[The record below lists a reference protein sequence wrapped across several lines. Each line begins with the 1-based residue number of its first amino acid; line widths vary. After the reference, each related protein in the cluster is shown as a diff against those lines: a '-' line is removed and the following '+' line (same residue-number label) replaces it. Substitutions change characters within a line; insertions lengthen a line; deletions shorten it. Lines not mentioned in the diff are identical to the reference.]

1 MTATS
6 ARSRLGRWLVPAA
19 AVALVAGVSLAGS
32 RLASADGNL
41 APRTAAELL
50 ADLQRSRLDQLS
62 GTVVQ
67 TADLGLPSIPGM
79 SGGSG
84 MGGAGAAELS
94 SILSGSHT
102 WKVWYGGQDR
112 QRLALIGTLGES
124 DIIHNG
130 KDVWVWSSKAQTA
143 THIAMDPAEMAA
155 AKTAAA
161 ASGAARTAG
170 PLMTARPTG
179 AGLPATPE
187 EAAQAAL
194 AAIDPTTRAE
204 VGPAVVV
211 AGRTAYELVLTPKDS
226 ATLVAQVRLAI
237 DGERR
242 LPLRVQ
248 VFSTKQAT
256 PALEVGFT
264 AIDFSAP
271 EARQFEFTPPPG
283 TTVTEGM
290 PAQLRDRASAKP
302 PAGAPA
308 KVKDATRTVGQG
320 WSRVMV
326 VDLPQGL
333 GDSTPTTSGSGAP
346 TSGSGAQTSGS
357 GAAGAAAGQLQAML
371 AMLPKVS
378 GAWGSGRVLEGTLFS
393 MVLTDD
399 GRAAVGAVAPEALYA
414 ALAAP
419 AAG

>member
-1 MTATS
+1 MTAS
-6 ARSRLGRWLVPAA
+6 PLRSRFGRWAVPAA
-19 AVALVAGVSLAGS
+19 VLVLVAGVSVAGS
-32 RLASADGNL
+32 RLASADSDL

-50 ADLQRSRLDQLS
+50 ADLQRARLDHLS

-67 TADLGLPSIPGM
+67 TADLGLPQLPGM
-79 SGGSG
+79 RGASG
-84 MGGAGAAELS
+84 MGGAGAAELT
-94 SILSGSHT
+94 SIVSGSHT
-102 WKVWYGGQDR
+102 WKVWYGGENQ

-143 THIAMDPAEMAA
+143 THLVMDPAAMAA
-155 AKTAAA
+155 AKSGAYSAAKSA
-161 ASGAARTAG
+161 AARTAG

-179 AGLPATPE
+179 TGLPATPD
-187 EAAQAAL
+187 EAAKAAL

-226 ATLVAQVRLAI
+226 ATLVAQVRLAV
-237 DGERR
+237 DGERH

-290 PAQLRDRASAKP
+290 PEALADKAAGMPTP
-302 PAGAPA
+302 PAGAPTA
-308 KVKDATRTVGQG
+308 KPADAVRMVGQG
-320 WSRVMV
+320 WSRIV
-326 VDLPQGL
+326 VAKLPTAATATTPAQPGSDARASGG
-333 GDSTPTTSGSGAP
+333 GD
-346 TSGSGAQTSGS
+346 
-357 GAAGAAAGQLQAML
+357 QLQSLL
-371 AMLPKVS
+371 AALPKVS

-393 MVLTDD
+393 LVLTDD
-399 GRAAVGAVAPEALYA
+399 GRAALGAVAPEALYA

>member
-1 MTATS
+1 MTAS
-6 ARSRLGRWLVPAA
+6 PLRSRFGRWAVPAA
-19 AVALVAGVSLAGS
+19 ALVLVAGVSVAGS
-32 RLASADGNL
+32 RLASADSDL

-50 ADLQRSRLDQLS
+50 ADLQRARLDHLS

-67 TADLGLPSIPGM
+67 TADLGLPQLPGM
-79 SGGSG
+79 TGGSG
-84 MGGAGAAELS
+84 MGGAGASELT
-94 SILSGSHT
+94 SIVSGSHT
-102 WKVWYGGQDR
+102 WKVWYGGENQ

-143 THIAMDPAEMAA
+143 THLVMDPAEMAA
-155 AKTAAA
+155 AK
-161 ASGAARTAG
+161 SGANSAAERTAG

-179 AGLPATPE
+179 TGLPATPD
-187 EAAQAAL
+187 EAAKAAL

-226 ATLVAQVRLAI
+226 ATLVAQVRLAV
-237 DGERR
+237 DGERH

-290 PAQLRDRASAKP
+290 PEGLRDKAAGLPTP
-302 PAGAPA
+302 PAGAPTA
-308 KVKDATRTVGQG
+308 RPADAVRTVGQG
-320 WSRVMV
+320 WSRVV
-326 VDLPQGL
+326 VAKLPAQV
-333 GDSTPTTSGSGAP
+333 SGTAP
-346 TSGSGAQTSGS
+346 AQTSPGS
-357 GAAGAAAGQLQAML
+357 GSAGGAGVNQLQALL
-371 AMLPKVS
+371 AALPKVS

-393 MVLTDD
+393 LVLTDD
-399 GRAAVGAVAPEALYA
+399 GRAALGAVAPEALYA